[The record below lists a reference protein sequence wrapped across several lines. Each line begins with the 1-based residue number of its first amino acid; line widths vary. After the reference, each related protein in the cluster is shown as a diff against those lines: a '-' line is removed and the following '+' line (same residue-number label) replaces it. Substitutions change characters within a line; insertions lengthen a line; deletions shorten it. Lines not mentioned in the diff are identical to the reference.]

1 MGQKIYA
8 AIEGKLT
15 GIATKN
21 GTDPGPEDGRV
32 ANRLP
37 HRTKKSYLLIGTSA
51 TNMFC
56 IYHRGWILKRI
67 CGFDLKWVP
76 NAPLRTFGQG
86 YIALRFPPT
95 FQGSEIHYL

>member
-8 AIEGKLT
+8 AIEGNLT

-21 GTDPGPEDGRV
+21 GTDPGPEGCQLI
-32 ANRLP
+32 ATLP
-37 HRTKKSYLLIGTSA
+37 TNSYLLIGTTA

-86 YIALRFPPT
+86 YIALRFPPA

>member
-1 MGQKIYA
+1 MAPILAPKMGGLPTDCHTAQKI
-8 AIEGKLT
+8 
-15 GIATKN
+15 
-21 GTDPGPEDGRV
+21 
-32 ANRLP
+32 
-37 HRTKKSYLLIGTSA
+37 LLIGTSA